1 MQIVRAIVNAHPT
14 RPMATNESGMTA
26 LHVFSRNLINPEILA
41 YLIECYPRAV
51 EQPNNFGHLPL
62 HKAAACRHADG
73 ESLKAL
79 IAAYPKALLKRD
91 KNGCTPL
98 HQAVTGVKPS
108 LAVCGTFIR
117 EGPKAAKRY
126 CKRGE
131 LPLHKMAKSFVPNEN
146 TKDTLRVLELL
157 SEAYPDAIRCQDA
170 KGNLPLHLAVQKDA
184 VNVEFVN
191 ALLFLFPE
199 AAICPNL
206 ANATPQDIAIN
217 KGPLRSYNVVSALL
231 NYTNV
236 SEMLARLNA
245 ADAEEDDDEEALLA
259 LLASSGYDTAFYED
273 AGIAPPLTIEPIAE
287 GKEVG

>member
-1 MQIVRAIVNAHPT
+1 MQIVRAIVTAHPT

-26 LHVFSRNLINPEILA
+26 LHVFSRNLINPEIMA
-41 YLIECYPRAV
+41 YLIECYPGAV

-62 HKAAACRHADG
+62 HKAAACRHTDG
-73 ESLKAL
+73 ESFKAL
-79 IAAYPKALLKRD
+79 IAAYPEALLKRD

-108 LAVCGTFIR
+108 LTVCGTLLR

-131 LPLHKMAKSFVPNEN
+131 LPLHKMAKSFVPDED

-157 SEAYPDAIRCQDA
+157 TEAYPDAIRCQDA
-170 KGNLPLHLAVQKDA
+170 KGNLPLHLAVQKDVA
-184 VNVEFVN
+184 NVEFVN

-199 AAICPNL
+199 AAISPNL
-206 ANATPQDIAIN
+206 AGATPQDIAIN
-217 KGPLRSYNVVSALL
+217 KGPLRSYSVVSALL

-236 SEMLARLNA
+236 SEMLARIDA
-245 ADAEEDDDEEALLA
+245 EDAEEDDEEALLA
-259 LLASSGYDTAFYED
+259 LLASSGYDTAFHED
-273 AGIAPPLTIEPIAE
+273 AGSAPPLTIEPIAE
-287 GKEVG
+287 GKDVG